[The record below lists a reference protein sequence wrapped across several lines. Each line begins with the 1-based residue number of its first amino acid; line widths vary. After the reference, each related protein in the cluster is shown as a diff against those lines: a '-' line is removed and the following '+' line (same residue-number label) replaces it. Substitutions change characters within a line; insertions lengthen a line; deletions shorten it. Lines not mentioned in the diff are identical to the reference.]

1 MMVQS
6 RHVEVADYCQ
16 LASKQY
22 PRSSFVARSCHA
34 IVFKETLHFR
44 CQQVDSMYVGERTQ
58 QWNEVVDDC
67 TIQTWKGGTH
77 VAKCFAFTCLQ
88 ILTLETK
95 SALSE

>member
-67 TIQTWKGGTH
+67 TSRHGKVAHMWPNVLLLH
-77 VAKCFAFTCLQ
+77 VFKF
-88 ILTLETK
+88 
-95 SALSE
+95 